1 MNKYTK
7 TQTIYQLSSTLS
19 FHEKVLQEAVLPYQ
33 KALQNYGF
41 RHTITYK
48 HPKNESSTNIIK
60 IKQNKKLQ
68 IIWFNLPFN
77 LKTKRKIGNL
87 FLNCLFL
94 DKHFPPHNK
103 LHKLFN
109 STNAKIRYICMPH
122 MNSYTYMHNHKVLN
136 N

>member
-1 MNKYTK
+1 MPSGKS
-7 TQTIYQLSSTLS
+7 QSVEPRSSTLS
-19 FHEKVLQEAVLPYQ
+19 FNEKIFQKAVPPYQ
-33 KALQNYGF
+33 NALQNYGY
-41 RHTITYK
+41 RHTLTYK
-48 HPKNESSTNIIK
+48 RPKNERNTNIIK

-109 STNAKIRYICMPH
+109 STNVKIRCICMPKL
-122 MNSYTYMHNHKVLN
+122 NSYTYMHNHKVLN